1 MRRLGGGVSAIVSDV
16 IMPRMGGRELAIQV
30 RESWPK
36 VPILFMSGYTN
47 DEIIRQGL
55 LPTDEAF
62 IQKPFAP
69 SDLVTAIESLSVRS

>member
-1 MRRLGGGVSAIVSDV
+1 
-16 IMPRMGGRELAIQV
+16 
-30 RESWPK
+30 
-36 VPILFMSGYTN
+36 MSGYTN